1 MQNDK
6 QALWLYL
13 IIVFSLSAVIET
25 IWLIYGE
32 AATHAGIST
41 LLMFIPYIA
50 AFIISRKYYRKQS
63 SLGLVRCSPFYILL
77 AVLLPLVYFG
87 LSYGLFWLFVKGSY
101 VGNLSVLLQQALTY
115 SQNISDNTAIILA
128 LIIMLPVTFI
138 TAFGEEIGWRGLMY
152 PVMQRM
158 WGWKKAIII
167 SGGVWTLW
175 HLPLVISGLYLQ
187 GTLII
192 YRVPVF
198 IIEVFALTVIFSWVR
213 MKSKSVWPAIVIH
226 TAHNYIDQIIF
237 QSLTNKTGS
246 GYFVGETGI
255 ITVAITVF
263 IAVFLLIRA
272 RNVFT
277 EKIT

>member
-6 QALWLYL
+6 QALRLYL

-32 AATHAGIST
+32 TATQAGIST
-41 LLMFIPYIA
+41 LLMFIPCIA
-50 AFIISRKYYRKQS
+50 AFIISRKYYRKQR

-77 AVLLPLVYFG
+77 AVLFPLVYFG
-87 LSYGLFWLFVKGSY
+87 LSYSLFWLFAKGSY

-198 IIEVFALTVIFSWVR
+198 IIEVFGLTVIFSWVR
-213 MKSKSVWPAIVIH
+213 MKSRSVWPAIVIH

-237 QSLTNKTGS
+237 QSLTNKTYS

-255 ITVAITVF
+255 ITVAMTVL
-263 IAVFLLIRA
+263 IAVLLLIRVQ
-272 RNVFT
+272 NVFT